1 MLLAELLQQLADAD
15 LRVRHH
21 RLHVAEV
28 FEGFVDAHGIK
39 DAEVGLV
46 DRVAQPSGAA
56 DHLVVKDAAVHPPQ
70 EHDVADRW
78 HINACAQQIH
88 RDGDVG
94 EGFVLVVANQ
104 LIRLVAGTCDL
115 GHCIVG
121 DAAVLLLK
129 GFFQQ
134 RHHHVGMGI
143 GGTENQGFLW

>member
-15 LRVRHH
+15 LWVRDH

-28 FEGFVDAHGIK
+28 LECFVDPDSIK

-46 DRVAQPSGAA
+46 NRLAQPGAAA

-78 HINACAQQIH
+78 HINACTQQIH
-88 RDGDVG
+88 CDGDVG
-94 EGFVLVVANQ
+94 ECFVLVVANQ
-104 LIRLVAGTCDL
+104 ISRFVARSGDL
-115 GHCIVG
+115 GHRVVG

-129 GFFQQ
+129 RFFQE

-143 GGTENQGFLW
+143 GRTENQGFLW